1 MILRSFSNQ
10 LQRIRGDGFVKEAVV
25 FNSRSEASYDK
36 RIQLPEFQRLMMN
49 FNLNRDFVSEEAS
62 DYQMSTSRN
71 ERFATPD
78 LDL

>member
-1 MILRSFSNQ
+1 
-10 LQRIRGDGFVKEAVV
+10 V
-25 FNSRSEASYDK
+25 FKSRSEAGRDK

-49 FNLNRDFVSEEAS
+49 FNLKRDFVSEEAS

-71 ERFATPD
+71 ERFATPE